1 MVYFWRSG
9 YMREVITGSHG
20 AERHIASAGL
30 GERIRRVILQ
40 AYIDVRNTD
49 SGVIDQW
56 IRHGVLSL
64 IEATHGNPPP
74 NPDPVAL
81 GGYDTRD
88 IVYSEFHQVGNPL
101 ILTNVYSVPGPP
113 GMISVDVEVSRG
125 DGVDPVAVW
134 WVWGLPN
141 TSVAGVNAG
150 FERFWYRCLIEQI

>member
-9 YMREVITGSHG
+9 YMRQVLSGSSGTEHRLVMTG
-20 AERHIASAGL
+20 I
-30 GERIRRVILQ
+30 GERVRRVVLQ
-40 AYIDVRNTD
+40 AYIDLRNTD

-64 IEATHGNPPP
+64 LEATHGNPPP
-74 NPDPVAL
+74 APDPVRL

-88 IVYSEFHQVGNPL
+88 ILYSEFHQVGNPQ
-101 ILTNVYSVPGPP
+101 ILVNTWSVPDPP
-113 GMISVDVEVSRG
+113 GMITMDVEVSRG
-125 DGVDPVAVW
+125 DGVAPVAVW

-150 FERFWYRCLIEQI
+150 YERFWYRCLVERI